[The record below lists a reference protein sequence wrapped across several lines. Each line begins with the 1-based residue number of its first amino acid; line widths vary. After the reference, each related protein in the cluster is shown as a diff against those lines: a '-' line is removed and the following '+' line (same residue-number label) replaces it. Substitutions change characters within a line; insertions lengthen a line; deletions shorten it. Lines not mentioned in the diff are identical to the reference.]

1 MAGPPSRTAAPFR
14 HRSRGRGRP
23 QEKEKKKDRKKERK
37 SKKARKKE
45 KKKEIKQ
52 RKKEFH
58 IEHATRRAT
67 AKMEHTLT
75 VPSIVR
81 AISPSLLPLAM
92 LLPARAHAEAFTIYT
107 G

>member
-1 MAGPPSRTAAPFR
+1 MAGPPSRTAAPFP
-14 HRSRGRGRP
+14 HRSWGRGGP
-23 QEKEKKKDRKKERK
+23 QEKEKQRKKET
-37 SKKARKKE
+37 KKE
-45 KKKEIKQ
+45 RKQ

-67 AKMEHTLT
+67 AKTEHTLT

-81 AISPSLLPLAM
+81 AISPSVLPLAL

-107 G
+107 GWSGN